1 MNPFRII
8 QSLLNRLLP
17 FTRPGTPL
25 IQDLVHTVALCAFLY
40 FAPVIFENRSV
51 GSQQPPRPLADDAT
65 ATDNGQ
71 HEHNE
76 HIRPAAERN
85 AAAAGAAPA
94 LPNDGAEQFEDG
106 DFVDDD
112 DEEAELAA
120 AEEEEA
126 LAAFEADADP
136 AAAAAAAA
144 AQQQRR
150 AAAAATRQVGAK
162 KARSLARRDQR
173 RAYHEFVRTQGEA
186 QRARER
192 EGAEE
197 REAELFEEKRRRAV
211 AEAAVEERARREREE
226 RRERERRAREEEGRV
241 QREALKVVREGLE
254 GRGAVGVEEVL
265 RRVGR
270 NGAEGGDE
278 GREWLERLLRAGGV
292 VGRGRGA
299 DGCVRLVTTG
309 GWVVRVRESDMQ
321 DAWRRAAAQVKS
333 DAKITFADLGEA
345 LEELLRNRA

>member
-1 MNPFRII
+1 MNPFRIL

-25 IQDLVHTVALCAFLY
+25 LQDLVHTVALCAFLY
-40 FAPVIFENRSV
+40 FAPVIFENRSL
-51 GSQQPPRPLADDAT
+51 GSQQQRPLADDAT

-71 HEHNE
+71 HEDNQ
-76 HIRPAAERN
+76 HIRPAADRN
-85 AAAAGAAPA
+85 AAAPA

-106 DFVDDD
+106 DFIDDD
-112 DEEAELAA
+112 DDAELA

-126 LAAFEADADP
+126 FAAIEAARAVGDAPPQPGADP
-136 AAAAAAAA
+136 AAAAAAA
-144 AQQQRR
+144 QHRR

-173 RAYHEFVRTQGEA
+173 RAYHEFVRTQAEA

-270 NGAEGGDE
+270 RAGGEGEDGDG
-278 GREWLERLLRAGGV
+278 GREWLERLLRADGV
-292 VGRGRGA
+292 VGRTA
-299 DGCVRLVTTG
+299 G

>member
-1 MNPFRII
+1 MNPFRIL

-25 IQDLVHTVALCAFLY
+25 LQDLVHTVALCAFLY
-40 FAPVIFENRSV
+40 FAPVIFESRSL
-51 GSQQPPRPLADDAT
+51 GSQQQRPLADDAT

-71 HEHNE
+71 HEDNQ

-85 AAAAGAAPA
+85 AAAPA
-94 LPNDGAEQFEDG
+94 LPNDDAAQFDDG

-112 DEEAELAA
+112 DEAELAA

-126 LAAFEADADP
+126 LAALEAAGAAGDAPPQPGADP
-136 AAAAAAAA
+136 AAAAAAA
-144 AQQQRR
+144 QQRR

-173 RAYHEFVRTQGEA
+173 RAYHEFVRTQAEA

-241 QREALKVVREGLE
+241 QREALRVVREGLE

-265 RRVGR
+265 RRV
-270 NGAEGGDE
+270 
-278 GREWLERLLRAGGV
+278 
-292 VGRGRGA
+292 
-299 DGCVRLVTTG
+299 
-309 GWVVRVRESDMQ
+309 
-321 DAWRRAAAQVKS
+321 
-333 DAKITFADLGEA
+333 
-345 LEELLRNRA
+345 